1 MYKAL
6 RKAQIENI
14 SISETIKYNRD
25 ILRQIGRKVEGKC
38 IGTTLLTKGLEF
50 DIVIVLNFQDFED
63 KNNFYVAITRACK
76 KLILIGNTHQIYF
89 K

>member
-14 SISETIKYNRD
+14 SISEAIKYNRD

>member
-1 MYKAL
+1 YKAL
-6 RKAQIENI
+6 RKAQIDNI
-14 SISETIKYNRD
+14 SISEAIKYNREV
-25 ILRQIGRKVEGKC
+25 LRQVGRKVEGKC

-50 DIVIVLNFQDFED
+50 DTVIVLNFQDFED

-76 KLILIGNTHQIYF
+76 KLILVGNTHQIYF